1 LAVLLDNQHDVLLKL
16 SCCLRVQI
24 DREILIALEC
34 FEHQVSADVRCL
46 DHSPLSNY
54 KPVHNIPDDMRIFQV
69 IIELVVALLDFSPDQ
84 RQLVAST
91 VDLENQGLR
100 YLISLRT
107 SVIHQSILRKR
118 QSSYPSSSY
127 AMRWCG
133 FQIRAISSRRRLR
146 SVRHRRRMWREW
158 GVKVP
163 AFSCGLSHRLH
174 AVIGVVFGYFQV
186 GL

>member
-1 LAVLLDNQHDVLLKL
+1 MAVLLDNQHDVLLKL

-133 FQIRAISSRRRLR
+133 LPDTGDQQPQTIAECATSTSDVAR
-146 SVRHRRRMWREW
+146 V
-158 GVKVP
+158 GCKVS
-163 AFSCGLSHRLH
+163 AFSCGLSHRLP